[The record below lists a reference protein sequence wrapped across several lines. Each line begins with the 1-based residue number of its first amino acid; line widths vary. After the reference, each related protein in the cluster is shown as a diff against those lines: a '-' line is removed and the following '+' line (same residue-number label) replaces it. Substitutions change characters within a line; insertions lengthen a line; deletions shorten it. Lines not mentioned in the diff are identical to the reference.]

1 MAITPS
7 TSVAN
12 STQESNTSLVSTSSD
27 VIIFQTTPQKGR
39 KRKKKQAEWKR
50 NILKR
55 KRNSGESYTTTK
67 DKIKPEKKV
76 KKGCTD
82 KCKLKCMQKF
92 TARDRCDLLSQ
103 YWNLGNLERQRTF
116 ISSSMESVEPKY
128 KYARVDAPPSKRK
141 PRSSNT
147 AFFLLKDG
155 QKIRVCKLFFKS
167 TLDINDR
174 IINTVKSK
182 EKKIAGLLLES
193 DKRGKHGK
201 HKRVGE
207 DIKQAMRAHINFIPK
222 IESHYTR
229 ANTSRQ
235 YICGSRS
242 ISDIYQDYAENCKE
256 NNTTF
261 GKFHLF
267 YKIFTEEFNLSFF
280 TPKKDQCDLC
290 ATFENTSIEQRSAK
304 LIDKY
309 DTHLKEKDLSR
320 VEKRTDKENADTDA
334 IVAVYDLLAVVQL
347 PKSNVSTFYYKSK
360 LNVLN
365 LTIYDLKTNNCN
377 CYVWDESNAHRGV
390 NEIGTCVMKYLK
402 DRNDCAKNQDVIFY
416 SDNCAGQQKNKFMLS
431 LYIFLIVNLNFNT
444 ITHKFLISG
453 HSQNEGDSAHSL
465 IERKMKKQLKGG
477 PMFTPE
483 SFISCIRGARKRGD
497 TPFHVTELSHD
508 EIHDM
513 KELAKDIGPIN
524 MPNTVKMSEIKV
536 MQVKKE
542 DPTKLYYKTSFEKT
556 EYSSVTV
563 IKKKRTENIERVE
576 LKPAF
581 LQRPGLADHKKKDLI
596 LLLNNNKI
604 PNYYRSYYENL

>member
-1 MAITPS
+1 M
-7 TSVAN
+7 
-12 STQESNTSLVSTSSD
+12 
-27 VIIFQTTPQKGR
+27 
-39 KRKKKQAEWKR
+39 
-50 NILKR
+50 
-55 KRNSGESYTTTK
+55 
-67 DKIKPEKKV
+67 
-76 KKGCTD
+76 
-82 KCKLKCMQKF
+82 
-92 TARDRCDLLSQ
+92 
-103 YWNLGNLERQRTF
+103 
-116 ISSSMESVEPKY
+116 
-128 KYARVDAPPSKRK
+128 
-141 PRSSNT
+141 
-147 AFFLLKDG
+147 
-155 QKIRVCKLFFKS
+155 
-167 TLDINDR
+167 
-174 IINTVKSK
+174 
-182 EKKIAGLLLES
+182 
-193 DKRGKHGK
+193 
-201 HKRVGE
+201 
-207 DIKQAMRAHINFIPK
+207 
-222 IESHYTR
+222 
-229 ANTSRQ
+229 
-235 YICGSRS
+235 
-242 ISDIYQDYAENCKE
+242 
-256 NNTTF
+256 
-261 GKFHLF
+261 
-267 YKIFTEEFNLSFF
+267 
-280 TPKKDQCDLC
+280 
-290 ATFENTSIEQRSAK
+290 
-304 LIDKY
+304 
-309 DTHLKEKDLSR
+309 
-320 VEKRTDKENADTDA
+320 EKRTDKENADTDA
-334 IVAVYDLLAVVQL
+334 IVAVYDLQAVVQL

-402 DRNDCAKNQDVIFY
+402 DRNDCAKNRDVIFY

-431 LYIFLIVNLNFNT
+431 LYIFLVVNLNFNT

-524 MPNTVKMSEIKV
+524 IPNTVKMSEIKV

-542 DPTKLYYKTSFEKT
+542 DPTKLYYKTSFENT